1 MLLWSQCKFPLVL
14 FSQMIGLLSRGNTEC
29 NLMNICMFTLG
40 SEMISVNNSLPSTW
54 CQTLN
59 LLILRTHCASHQLS
73 IQTPCFKSSH
83 RNWVKN
89 EHVWIPKQLHLLAR
103 AVRFMLISDVD
114 NLFVCAI
121 NWKYGKHSYLMD
133 IVTAESGLVRA
144 CATITMEIL

>member
-1 MLLWSQCKFPLVL
+1 MLLWSQCMFPLVL

-40 SEMISVNNSLPSTW
+40 SEMLSVNNSLSSTW

-59 LLILRTHCASHQLS
+59 LLILRAHCAFHQLS

-83 RNWVKN
+83 RKWVKN
-89 EHVWIPKQLHLLAR
+89 EHVWTPKQLHLLAR

-114 NLFVCAI
+114 NLCVCSI
-121 NWKYGKHSYLMD
+121 IWKYGKHSYLMD
-133 IVTAESGLVRA
+133 IVTTESSLVRA
-144 CATITMEIL
+144 CATITMVIL